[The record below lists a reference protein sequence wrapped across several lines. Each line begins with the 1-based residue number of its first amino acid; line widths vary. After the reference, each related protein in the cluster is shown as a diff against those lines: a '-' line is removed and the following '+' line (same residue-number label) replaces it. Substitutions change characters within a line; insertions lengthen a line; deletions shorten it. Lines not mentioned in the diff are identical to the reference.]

1 MDAGRGLSLL
11 HNGPPTERRP
21 LIPILLFHTSFQSTH
36 TSLTHLP
43 RLQSLT
49 MPPQLWSPADNSEK
63 ILSGATVGRLRT
75 HTGAIRGH
83 QDTLSLC
90 IVKQWQHLRDGSKS
104 FLRPGGELLGVT
116 AHQVSVINGSLS
128 CDLRQR
134 VGLIMSRRVRH
145 HLWEPCC
152 STTPH
157 ALAAKAHLAL
167 VCCFF
172 QGLMSS
178 SGEIGSNNQLDS
190 VPCQSATY
198 TSRKAAVNRFT
209 TNQPPFPKCLHR
221 LSNILKHLWGVIWE
235 VQRERHANIFLL
247 PKENILRRGKKKSSS

>member
-36 TSLTHLP
+36 TSLAHLP
-43 RLQSLT
+43 RLQT
-49 MPPQLWSPADNSEK
+49 PRLWSPADNSEK
-63 ILSGATVGRLRT
+63 ILSGATVGRLRN

-116 AHQVSVINGSLS
+116 AHQVLVINGSLS

-152 STTPH
+152 STTP
-157 ALAAKAHLAL
+157 
-167 VCCFF
+167 
-172 QGLMSS
+172 QRG
-178 SGEIGSNNQLDS
+178 
-190 VPCQSATY
+190 
-198 TSRKAAVNRFT
+198 TSCA
-209 TNQPPFPKCLHR
+209 R
-221 LSNILKHLWGVIWE
+221 LL
-235 VQRERHANIFLL
+235 LL
-247 PKENILRRGKKKSSS
+247 PKFNVFCRLDWLQKSA

>member
-36 TSLTHLP
+36 TSLTLLP
-43 RLQSLT
+43 RLQTLT
-49 MPPQLWSPADNSEK
+49 VPLRLWSPADNSEK

-134 VGLIMSRRVRH
+134 VGLIVSRRVRH

-152 STTPH
+152 FPTPH
-157 ALAAKAHLAL
+157 ALAARGILHSFAAS
-167 VCCFF
+167 F
-172 QGLMSS
+172 Q
-178 SGEIGSNNQLDS
+178 
-190 VPCQSATY
+190 A
-198 TSRKAAVNRFT
+198 
-209 TNQPPFPKCLHR
+209 
-221 LSNILKHLWGVIWE
+221 
-235 VQRERHANIFLL
+235 
-247 PKENILRRGKKKSSS
+247 